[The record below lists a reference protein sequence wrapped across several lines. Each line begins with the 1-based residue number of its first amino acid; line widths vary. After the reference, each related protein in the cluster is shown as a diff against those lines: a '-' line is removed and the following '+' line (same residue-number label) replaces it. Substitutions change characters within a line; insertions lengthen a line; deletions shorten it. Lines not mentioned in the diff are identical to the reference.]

1 MDNYDRNYRQLN
13 RNKLW
18 LIHILLLLLCYR
30 MLNNNKL
37 TTLGKEMLNG
47 FSHLRTLKLV
57 DNPLSC
63 DCHLAWLSRHLK
75 SYPRLGQHTKCAS
88 PIHLKDRNIADVQVR
103 LNKLLFLSN
112 IFNLTYK
119 RNDQYFILLFICH
132 VLFTIEFN

>member
-1 MDNYDRNYRQLN
+1 MIVIIDNRQLN
-13 RNKLW
+13 RNNT
-18 LIHILLLLLCYR
+18 LIYHCCR

-103 LNKLLFLSN
+103 LNNFILSN
-112 IFNLTYK
+112 IFNLMYK

-132 VLFTIEFN
+132 SIHHRI